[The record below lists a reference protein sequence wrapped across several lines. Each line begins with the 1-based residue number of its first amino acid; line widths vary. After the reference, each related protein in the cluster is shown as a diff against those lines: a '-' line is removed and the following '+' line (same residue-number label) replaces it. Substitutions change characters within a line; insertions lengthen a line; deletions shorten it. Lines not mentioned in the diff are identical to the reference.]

1 MDVIYAILT
10 TLMDDLKS
18 EKFGRWLFQQME
30 AKGWNMTDLA
40 TRAGVS
46 KQVISKYIN
55 NPPENPDNNVLNGIA
70 RALQL
75 PPETVLRAAG
85 LLPPE
90 PEYVPLLD
98 EWTAVFY
105 ELTPDEQQ
113 ELIDIA
119 RLKVDRRKSPGQQSN
134 QKSPSRSKRPAR
146 SVLK

>member
-1 MDVIYAILT
+1 MADKYNFSTWLSEQMDKRNLT
-10 TLMDDLKS
+10 QA
-18 EKFGRWLFQQME
+18 E
-30 AKGWNMTDLA
+30 LA
-40 TRAGVS
+40 RLAGVTRS
-46 KQVISKYIN
+46 AIN
-55 NPPENPDNNVLNGIA
+55 GVLTGTRGPGNDLCLAIA
-70 RALQL
+70 RALRL
-75 PPETVLRAAG
+75 PPETVFRAAG

-98 EWTAVFY
+98 EWNAVFY

-146 SVLK
+146 SVHG

>member
-1 MDVIYAILT
+1 MDG
-10 TLMDDLKS
+10 MDS
-18 EKFGRWLFQQME
+18 ELFGKWLIQQMNI
-30 AKGWNMTDLA
+30 KGWNMTDLA
-40 TRAGVS
+40 SRAGVS

-55 NPPENPDNNVLNGIA
+55 NPPDKPDNEVLSGIA
-70 RALQL
+70 RAFRL
-75 PPETVLRAAG
+75 PPETVFRAAG

-119 RLKVDRRKSPGQQSN
+119 RMKVDRRKSPGQQPN

-146 SVLK
+146 NIIE

>member
-1 MDVIYAILT
+1 MLIYHY
-10 TLMDDLKS
+10 LMEKS
-18 EKFGRWLFQQME
+18 FADWLRDKLNEM
-30 AKGWNMTDLA
+30 GWTQAELA
-40 TRAGVS
+40 RRSGVS
-46 KQVISKYIN
+46 APQITRLLSGERGIGEQSISS
-55 NPPENPDNNVLNGIA
+55 IA
-70 RALQL
+70 RALRL
-75 PPETVLRAAG
+75 PPETVFRAAG

-98 EWTAVFY
+98 EWNAVFY

-113 ELIDIA
+113 EMIDIA